1 MLPQYAAPEIF
12 DRQATYTQAVDMWS
26 LGVSLYAMSVIITQS
41 LKTKKFIL
49 TNKLQQPALQ
59 ALWTTA
65 LRCGGGLQQAP
76 EAHRVD
82 QQGLHQRG
90 QRRLGS
96 RSFSGGASSYLSP
109 PHRAARPQD
118 QGGSAGVSKPV
129 EE

>member
-65 LRCGGGLQQAP
+65 LRCGGGLQQAQD
-76 EAHRVD
+76 AHCVD

-96 RSFSGGASSYLSP
+96 RSFSGGASSRLSP

-118 QGGSAGVSKPV
+118 QGGSGEVSIPL

>member
-41 LKTKKFIL
+41 LKTKKLIL

-76 EAHRVD
+76 VKFYHCYHHILQVYC
-82 QQGLHQRG
+82 
-90 QRRLGS
+90 S
-96 RSFSGGASSYLSP
+96 LSLFAM
-109 PHRAARPQD
+109 R
-118 QGGSAGVSKPV
+118 
-129 EE
+129 